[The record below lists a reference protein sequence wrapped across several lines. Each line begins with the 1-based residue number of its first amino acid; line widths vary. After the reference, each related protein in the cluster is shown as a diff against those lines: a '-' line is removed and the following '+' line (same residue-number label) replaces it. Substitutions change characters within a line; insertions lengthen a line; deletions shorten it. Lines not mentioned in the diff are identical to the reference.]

1 MRLRYRQS
9 PFWTYTHTCSSI
21 VGLEPRLDR
30 GHDEA
35 LGFCEPGNH
44 SRVESLT
51 VHSLSQLVPLPLIKS
66 LIHFEGS
73 LG

>member
-44 SRVESLT
+44 SRGRVSYCAFAIPTGPATPYQEPHTL
-51 VHSLSQLVPLPLIKS
+51 
-66 LIHFEGS
+66 
-73 LG
+73 